1 MEEFFSDG
9 IAAADDGVDRR
20 IGGGG
25 GVESVDLI
33 AFTTIRDFRASDRGE
48 DVVLHLRREKLLC
61 CFFFGCFFGFFGS
74 TKSGKLTVEV

>member
-9 IAAADDGVDRR
+9 FTTADDGVDRR

-25 GVESVDLI
+25 SVESVDLI

-48 DVVLHLRREKLLC
+48 DVVLHLRGKKLLC
-61 CFFFGCFFGFFGS
+61 FFLVVFLVFLVPL
-74 TKSGKLTVEV
+74 KVEN

>member
-9 IAAADDGVDRR
+9 ITTADDGVDRR

-61 CFFFGCFFGFFGS
+61 VFFGCFFGFFGS
-74 TKSGKLTVEV
+74 TKSGKLTVVV

>member
-1 MEEFFSDG
+1 MMEEFFSDG
-9 IAAADDGVDRR
+9 IATADDGVDRR

-48 DVVLHLRREKLLC
+48 DVVLHLRGGNC
-61 CFFFGCFFGFFGS
+61 CVFFLVVFLIFLVPL
-74 TKSGKLTVEV
+74 KVEN

>member
-1 MEEFFSDG
+1 MEEFFCDG
-9 IAAADDGVDRR
+9 ITTADDGVDRR

-48 DVVLHLRREKLLC
+48 DVVLHLRRENLL

-74 TKSGKLTVEV
+74 TKSGKLTVVV

>member
-1 MEEFFSDG
+1 MEEFFCDG
-9 IAAADDGVDRR
+9 ITTADDGVDRR

-48 DVVLHLRREKLLC
+48 DVVLHLRGKNC
-61 CFFFGCFFGFFGS
+61 CVFFFLVVFLVFLVPL
-74 TKSGKLTVEV
+74 KVEN

>member
-9 IAAADDGVDRR
+9 IATADDGVDRR

-48 DVVLHLRREKLLC
+48 DVVLHLRREYCCVFFLVVFLVLLVPL
-61 CFFFGCFFGFFGS
+61 
-74 TKSGKLTVEV
+74 KVEN